1 MLQSMR
7 SRAKYVWFVIFGFFI
22 VGFLLLDTSG
32 LLSGDAVTPN
42 TVVAEVNGRNILYTT
57 WAARVQNIS
66 EGESQQQGR
75 ALTLDEIDRIED
87 RAFDELVSEVL
98 LEQEYRKRAITVS
111 PDEIRAAARMMP
123 PPGLMQNPEL
133 QTEGRFDPV
142 KYERFLGSPIAATS
156 GLLVQLESYY
166 RQEIPRQKLFE
177 QIAAD
182 VYLSDARMWDL
193 WQDVQDS
200 AQVSFVALT
209 PDVVADSSVTVTD
222 REIQV
227 YYDANKSTLVRTGR
241 AVVSVISIPRVVTA
255 ADSAGVRARALA
267 LRTEITSG
275 TSFEEV
281 AKRESADTVTAANG
295 GSLGRGGRGRFVES
309 FEKAA
314 YTLRPGE
321 VSQPVLTQFGYH
333 LIKLDER
340 KGDTVALRHILLR
353 IEQSDSSATATDR
366 RADELDGLTG
376 DATNPAQFDSAA
388 ARLGLVPVR
397 GVAIEGE
404 PLMVSNA
411 YIPSVS
417 AWAFGGAA
425 QGETSELFDSPDGYY
440 VARLDS
446 LVGGGPQVLADVK
459 DEIRARLMRT
469 KKVETLLPAART
481 IAARAA
487 ASTLEAAALEKKLEV
502 NRTGLFNRIDFVP
515 GIGQG
520 NEAVGAAFA
529 LAVGAVGAPVATED
543 AVFVIRVDRRINASR
558 EKWEAQKQV
567 QRNLLTRS
575 LREERVRTYL
585 EDLRGSAK
593 IEDHRREISAAARRV
608 AT

>member
-1 MLQSMR
+1 MR

-42 TVVAEVNGRNILYTT
+42 TVVAEVNGRDILYTA
-57 WAARVQNIS
+57 WATRVQGLS
-66 EGESQQQGR
+66 EAEAQQQGR
-75 ALTLDEIDRIED
+75 ALTLDEIDRVED

-98 LEQEYRKRAITVS
+98 LEQEYRKRGITVS
-111 PDEIRAAARMMP
+111 PEEIRAAAVMMP

-142 KYERFLGSPIAATS
+142 KYQRFLGSPVAATS
-156 GLLVQLESYY
+156 GLLLQLESYY

-182 VYLSDARMWDL
+182 VYLTDARMWDL

-209 PDVVADSSVTVTD
+209 PDVVADSAVTVTD
-222 REIQV
+222 REIQT
-227 YYDANKSTLVRTGR
+227 YYDENKATLERTGR
-241 AVVSVISIPRVVTA
+241 AVVSVMSIPRVITA
-255 ADSAGVRARALA
+255 ADTAAVRARAVE
-267 LRTEITSG
+267 LRNEITGG
-275 TSFEEV
+275 TPFEEV
-281 AKRESADTVTAANG
+281 AARESADSISGANG
-295 GSLGRGGRGRFVES
+295 GSLGRGARGRFIEA
-309 FEKAA
+309 FERAA
-314 YTLRPGE
+314 YALRPGE
-321 VSQPVLTQFGYH
+321 VSQPVLTSFGYH
-333 LIKLDER
+333 IIKLDER

-366 RADELDGLTG
+366 RADELDGITA

-388 ARLGLVPVR
+388 ARLGLTPMRAVV
-397 GVAIEGE
+397 VEGE
-404 PLMVSNA
+404 PLMVANA

-417 AWAFGGAA
+417 AWAFSGA
-425 QGETSELFDSPDGYY
+425 QPGETSELFDSPEGYF

-446 LVGGGPQVLADVK
+446 LTRGGPQELEEVR
-459 DEIRARLMRT
+459 DEIRTRLLRT
-469 KKVETLLPAART
+469 RKIETLLPAART
-481 IAARAA
+481 LASRAA
-487 ASTLEAAALEKKLEV
+487 ATSLEAAAAEQKVEV
-502 NRTGLFNRIDFVP
+502 SRTGLFNRIDFVP

-520 NEAVGAAFA
+520 NEAVGSAFA
-529 LAVGAVGAPVATED
+529 LSVGAVGAPVATED

-567 QRNLLTRS
+567 QRGLLTGS

-585 EDLRGSAK
+585 EDLRASAK
-593 IEDHRREISAAARRV
+593 IEDHRREINAAARRL
-608 AT
+608 AA